1 MQIES
6 YKPLYSWMNCVLQE
20 PFQVEYAVEAYNG
33 ILLAAERRRSTK
45 NLLKEAFL
53 NKITRSAS

>member
-1 MQIES
+1 MLIKIQIASFE
-6 YKPLYSWMNCVLQE
+6 PLYSWMNCVLQE
-20 PFQVEYAVEAYNG
+20 PFSSGVKAYNG

-53 NKITRSAS
+53 NK